1 MKIAMKLISLNES
14 YPQIPRYWEKLSFDE
29 DELTGNEHG
38 RFYYESENILVE
50 TYYYSDKKSVMVRVI
65 AGDTVANGTL
75 ITEIEYDTDYPDY
88 ETILSDIESTFDDIE
103 EKISGYGIGTIYQVI
118 DRTCSIRDD
127 ISDMIHKKL

>member
-1 MKIAMKLISLNES
+1 MKLISLNES

-29 DELTGNEHG
+29 DNLAGIDHG

-50 TYYYSDKKSVMVRVI
+50 TYYYSDKKSVKVRVI